1 MGHIAIMAPDHP
13 KRLRAPNQFGKMIV
27 DLSTGEARDEALRDD
42 SPTVAFARQGGLKG
56 GNARAE
62 KLTRLQTSEIA
73 RKSARLRWEK
83 TR

>member
-42 SPTVAFARQGGLKG
+42 SCKHR
-56 GNARAE
+56 
-62 KLTRLQTSEIA
+62 
-73 RKSARLRWEK
+73 RLRVNPLDCVGK
-83 TR
+83 RRDDLGCPYAVAKGRIG